1 VDERGLVPDAAA
13 LLRHQDLEVVDH
25 SLLHSIA
32 TTLIRLIWF
41 LAPPR
46 RTSARPSTRAVRLLL
61 KWAFEESDVRRVALY
76 TKGR

>member
-41 LAPPR
+41 LL
-46 RTSARPSTRAVRLLL
+46 TVI
-61 KWAFEESDVRRVALY
+61 ESIIGLRCCSVP
-76 TKGR
+76 GR